1 MAHHSTWRWVMLLLA
16 IIVAGVLRYT
26 KFGRHCLRSA
36 PTSRPARLCGVKID
50 WTKIRIYSI
59 AGLIVGVASVM
70 QFSAAFQGDATT
82 RGGAGTGRDR
92 GGGDRRRES
101 VGR

>member
-1 MAHHSTWRWVMLLLA
+1 MAHHSTGVWVMLLLA

-26 KFGRHCLRSA
+26 KFGRHVFAIGSNEQ
-36 PTSRPARLCGVKID
+36 TARLCGVKID

-70 QFSAAFQGDATT
+70 QFSRRFRET
-82 RGGAGTGRDR
+82 RRPRR
-92 GGGDRRRES
+92 GWNWT
-101 VGR
+101 